1 MWNIRCQFRTC
12 PPFYV
17 WLNLVE
23 FWSILWF
30 LLLLNGR
37 LHGMSFLALKS
48 DVPEGPWDQPRETQG
63 HRGSHCKLTHWK
75 SKINESP
82 DVYQH
87 CQQESQNMF
96 EAFYLNLELVSNL
109 GVKLI
114 SATVHFV
121 SQHNDG
127 ICGFPASIATSVTAI
142 AIKGPKRVARV
153 GVHRTMEL
161 GSSSGNSSACSGW
174 SLKQSF
180 VSNHRNHRNHRNLG
194 FRCQKQ
200 RLKPVPK

>member
-48 DVPEGPWDQPRETQG
+48 DVPEGPWDQPGETQG

-87 CQQESQNMF
+87 CQQESQNTF

-114 SATVHFV
+114 SAAVHFV

-127 ICGFPASIATSVTAI
+127 ICGFPASIATSTLAI
-142 AIKGPKRVARV
+142 AIKGPKHVAR
-153 GVHRTMEL
+153 RTSE
-161 GSSSGNSSACSGW
+161 SIAGW
-174 SLKQSF
+174 SWAALR
-180 VSNHRNHRNHRNLG
+180 VTRLPVRVEASNNHSWVIIETIETIETWVLG
-194 FRCQKQ
+194 VKNSA
-200 RLKPVPK
+200 